1 MTWLGCC
8 LISPSLLGAEEK
20 PPAFPSH
27 LTLANCIAIAQQ
39 NQPTI
44 QAVQAG
50 VGIATEQQKIARS
63 YLLPQMDLT
72 TRLTQLNRGR
82 SVDSPNPVATG
93 PLAEVFSDGAAFF
106 SLARQLGLPAANAA
120 LANPNVPPFS
130 TAKQV
135 ALGSL
140 SPTFRT
146 ELIGER
152 FVTNDVVVTQPLY
165 TGGKIRFRNQQ
176 AQLGI
181 RASAA
186 DLARARQQTSFEVTR
201 AYLSI
206 LLAQALVQ
214 VAQDTA
220 GHFRAVERLTKA
232 ALEDKENKEVTPA
245 DLYRIRSLQL
255 LAESQVVRGRQGV
268 ELAYAA
274 LHAAMGV
281 EPEVPLQIADDRM
294 DFQPLA
300 LALPTLLQRAYSQ
313 RPELAKADLG
323 VRNAALEQKLAAAQF
338 CPDVALFG
346 SFSSVNDDRSYLNPN
361 HPVEWAAGIAVRY
374 PLLTGGRRFAE
385 RRKADHQYLQAV
397 EVVRS
402 VRQLIGLEVEQA
414 FLENREMAE
423 RLALAEKAE
432 AAAKATVKSYE
443 DQYAE
448 DRIPSKDLPRYF
460 ENLETAQLLLSAARL
475 SYHEHLFA
483 YNLTLAKIL
492 LVTASDEIQ
501 TLVAVEKPDPGP
513 GLGARDHGGTGWG
526 SEEVSQAAQG
536 PHFCQPSARV
546 QPFAGEN
553 GDPAHNRNPVRANR
567 ISNGS

>member
-1 MTWLGCC
+1 MFFPGLV
-8 LISPSLLGAEEK
+8 SAVEK
-20 PPAFPSH
+20 PSAFTSQ
-27 LTLANCIAIAQQ
+27 LTLADCIAIAQQ
-39 NQPTI
+39 NQPAI

-50 VGIATEQQKIARS
+50 VGIATEQQMIARS

-82 SVDSPNPVATG
+82 SVDSPNTLATG
-93 PLAEVFSDGAAFF
+93 PLADVFSDGAAFF
-106 SLARQLGLPAANAA
+106 TLARQLGLPAASAA
-120 LANPNVPPFS
+120 LSNPNVPPFS
-130 TAKQV
+130 TAKQA

-140 SPTFRT
+140 APTFRT

-176 AQLGI
+176 AKLGI
-181 RASAA
+181 RASAT

-206 LLAQALVQ
+206 LLARALFQ

-220 GHFRAVERLTKA
+220 GHFRAVERLTRA
-232 ALEDKENKEVTPA
+232 VLEDKENTAVTPA
-245 DLYRIRSLQL
+245 DLYRVRSLQL
-255 LAESQVVRGRQGV
+255 LAESQVVRGRQAG

-281 EPEVPLQIADDRM
+281 EPEVPLRIADDQM
-294 DFQPLA
+294 DYQPLA
-300 LALPTLLQRAYSQ
+300 LALPALLERAYSQ

-346 SFSSVNDDRSYLNPN
+346 SFSSINDDRSYLNPN

-385 RRKADHQYLQAV
+385 RRKADHQYLLAV

-402 VRQLIGLEVEQA
+402 VRQSIALEVEQA

-423 RLALAEKAE
+423 RLALAEKAQ
-432 AAAKATVKSYE
+432 AAAQATVKSYQE
-443 DQYAE
+443 QYAE
-448 DRIPSKDLPRYF
+448 DRIPFKELPKYF

-475 SYHEHLFA
+475 SYHEQLFA

-492 LVTASDEIQ
+492 LVTASNELQ
-501 TLVAVEKPDPGP
+501 TLVAVDRVDPGP
-513 GLGARDHGGTGWG
+513 GARDTGGTGRAP
-526 SEEVSQAAQG
+526 EEVSQAARD
-536 PHFCQPSARV
+536 PHLCQSPAGV
-546 QPFAGEN
+546 QPFAGED
-553 GDPAHNRNPVRANR
+553 GDPAHDRNRVRENR
-567 ISNGS
+567 LSYAP